1 MNNQMNIFI
10 KLLCPRKFQQTD
22 RVQPTAHVQIQH
34 EGPLQGCIKLQLTM
48 DYHFKFQQTDRV
60 QPTAPAQIQQEDL
73 LQVTNGG

>member
-1 MNNQMNIFI
+1 MNIFI

-34 EGPLQGCIKLQLTM
+34 EDPLQGCIKLQLTM
-48 DYHFKFQQTDRV
+48 DCHFKFQQTDRV
-60 QPTAPAQIQQEDL
+60 QPATHVKIQHEDI